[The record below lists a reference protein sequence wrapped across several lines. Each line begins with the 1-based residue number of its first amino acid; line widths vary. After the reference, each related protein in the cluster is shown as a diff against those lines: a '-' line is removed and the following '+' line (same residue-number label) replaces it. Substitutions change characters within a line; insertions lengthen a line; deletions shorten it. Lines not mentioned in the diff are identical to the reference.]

1 MVKALIGKRNVFITF
16 VAAILFMGIS
26 GIGIAADEPVVDR
39 ATKAAQEKEAKERS
53 IAQEKMRKLIQEA
66 KEKLN
71 NTAWQIDLRESM
83 STASEKSG
91 KGKKSSSLE
100 KDTLSFRDN
109 KIESSSLISNGFT
122 PTNFTVRLKGKNND
136 IVVWE
141 TMQTSADK
149 GVAFWRGEID
159 NDVMRGV
166 LSWQID
172 EQTKQDYSFVS
183 AQKGTPA
190 PVAAPVVVE
199 EEVAVVE
206 EVAAPVVQEVK
217 EVTPASKPVETQATE
232 PAKKKNKGFAW

>member
-1 MVKALIGKRNVFITF
+1 
-16 VAAILFMGIS
+16 MGIA
-26 GIGIAADEPVVDR
+26 GIGLAADEPVVDR
-39 ATKAAQEKEAKERS
+39 ATKAAEEKEAKERVV
-53 IAQEKMRKLIQEA
+53 AQEKMRKLVQAA

-71 NTAWQIDLRESM
+71 DTAWQIDLRESM

-91 KGKKSSSLE
+91 RAKKSSSLE

-136 IVVWE
+136 IIVWE

-159 NDVMRGV
+159 NDTMRGV
-166 LSWQID
+166 LSWQLD
-172 EQTKQDYSFVS
+172 EQNKQDYSFVS

-199 EEVAVVE
+199 EEAEIVE
-206 EVAAPVVQEVK
+206 EIAVPVVQAAAPVVQEVK
-217 EVTPASKPVETQATE
+217 AATPAPKPVETKVVE
-232 PAKKKNKGFAW
+232 PVKKKGFAR